1 MNAIIPRTAE
11 VALQTD
17 LALYFAN
24 NLDYCPED
32 WRETARD
39 KKALRDALLAR
50 DVDPARLSA

>member
-1 MNAIIPRTAE
+1 MNAIIPRTSE

-39 KKALRDALLAR
+39 KKALKDSLAERGIDAGRLA
-50 DVDPARLSA
+50 A